1 VEKRRS
7 GSVIHDGKNYYQ
19 NYDPSQSVYPA
30 GVGGGLPHSKSGTQF
45 VGRSEGRM
53 NGRDSVQ
60 EYFNDNL
67 VGECFLGFSKLLQS
81 ELRKYEKRDSTIL
94 SNRLTKMSNR
104 LSVMAVPIGGK
115 GGPKK
120 GLTTTKAGAMTSGI
134 EMDFGVPSR
143 Q

>member
-1 VEKRRS
+1 
-7 GSVIHDGKNYYQ
+7 
-19 NYDPSQSVYPA
+19 
-30 GVGGGLPHSKSGTQF
+30 
-45 VGRSEGRM
+45 M